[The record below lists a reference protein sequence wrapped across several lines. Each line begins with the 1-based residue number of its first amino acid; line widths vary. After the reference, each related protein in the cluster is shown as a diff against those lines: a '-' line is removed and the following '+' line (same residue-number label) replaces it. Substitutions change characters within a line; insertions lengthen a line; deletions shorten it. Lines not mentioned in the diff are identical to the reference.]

1 MVQMSMALFLAPVTR
16 AVLINFYKLH
26 GITAAMQILI
36 LMGMVSTRGNHHYL
50 RKMIFLE
57 R

>member
-1 MVQMSMALFLAPVTR
+1 MSMALFLAPVTR